1 MSDGQSQRTALLPR
15 HVQKVKRVGG
25 GFAPKDKDGGDRTN
39 RSKDGREAIQKT
51 GFQIMNNNPRNQS
64 IHSTM
69 DVNRADVMS
78 ERSDRLKYLPRQD
91 ERDRKL
97 SQVANSVSGFYGD

>member
-1 MSDGQSQRTALLPR
+1 
-15 HVQKVKRVGG
+15 
-25 GFAPKDKDGGDRTN
+25 
-39 RSKDGREAIQKT
+39 
-51 GFQIMNNNPRNQS
+51 MNNNPRNQS

-78 ERSDRLKYLPRQD
+78 ERSDRFKYLPRQD
-91 ERDRKL
+91 DRDRKL